1 MTLFLKLFGKDLR
14 LEGSSSWTPS
24 LTEFTV
30 YSGGKRINRL
40 MQHTMG
46 MVGDGMSDGGKGRGR
61 GSELFEVWADAVTL

>member
-1 MTLFLKLFGKDLR
+1 
-14 LEGSSSWTPS
+14 
-24 LTEFTV
+24 
-30 YSGGKRINRL
+30 